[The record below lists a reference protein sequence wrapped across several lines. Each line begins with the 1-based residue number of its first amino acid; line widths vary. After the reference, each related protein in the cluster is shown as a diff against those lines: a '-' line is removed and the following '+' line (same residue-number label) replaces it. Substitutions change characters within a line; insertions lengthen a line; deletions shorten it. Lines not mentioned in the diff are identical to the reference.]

1 MDKLIELKPCP
12 FCGCEA
18 SPNGRITR
26 SHSPDLLW
34 RDGSEAVEA
43 FYCNCVRCG
52 AKNGGIAGGYQTR
65 DEAISHWNTRA
76 AVRAHDA
83 GTVSTAQLDAED
95 QHPKMRAE
103 PVEDVE
109 ERCDALEKDH
119 ETLKD
124 LMYTVQS
131 TGQLIGDGQVVAC
144 ARINGK
150 ILTAYRRGFAVAREG
165 YVKLEDALDPPDDIE
180 CALADKGERQRWQ
193 DAVREAFKVRRAHLA
208 PKPEPTLAEEID
220 KILLKHN
227 IRTVTSEN
235 VVCNSAVSAE
245 LASLVE
251 RRTK

>member
-1 MDKLIELKPCP
+1 MQDKLIELKPCP

-83 GTVSTAQLDAED
+83 GTKMPNSEQYENAAASTAQLDAVD
-95 QHPKMRAE
+95 PAE

-109 ERCDALEKDH
+109 D
-119 ETLKD
+119 
-124 LMYTVQS
+124 V
-131 TGQLIGDGQVVAC
+131 
-144 ARINGK
+144 
-150 ILTAYRRGFAVAREG
+150 
-165 YVKLEDALDPPDDIE
+165 
-180 CALADKGERQRWQ
+180 
-193 DAVREAFKVRRAHLA
+193 
-208 PKPEPTLAEEID
+208 EE
-220 KILLKHN
+220 N
-227 IRTVTSEN
+227 W
-235 VVCNSAVSAE
+235 
-245 LASLVE
+245 
-251 RRTK
+251 

>member
-1 MDKLIELKPCP
+1 M
-12 FCGCEA
+12 
-18 SPNGRITR
+18 
-26 SHSPDLLW
+26 
-34 RDGSEAVEA
+34 V
-43 FYCNCVRCG
+43 
-52 AKNGGIAGGYQTR
+52 
-65 DEAISHWNTRA
+65 
-76 AVRAHDA
+76 
-83 GTVSTAQLDAED
+83 
-95 QHPKMRAE
+95 
-103 PVEDVE
+103 
-109 ERCDALEKDH
+109 KDH

-193 DAVREAFKVRRAHLA
+193 DAVREAFNVRRAHLA

-245 LASLVE
+245 LAALVE
-251 RRTK
+251 RRAGK

>member
-1 MDKLIELKPCP
+1 MQDKLIELKPCP

-76 AVRAHDA
+76 AESVP
-83 GTVSTAQLDAED
+83 QLDAET
-95 QHPKMRAE
+95 PAE
-103 PVEDVE
+103 PVEDVVSRMCE
-109 ERCDALEKDH
+109 LMGGCACEHCIKRMTAAL
-119 ETLKD
+119 
-124 LMYTVQS
+124 
-131 TGQLIGDGQVVAC
+131 
-144 ARINGK
+144 
-150 ILTAYRRGFAVAREG
+150 AVAREG

-245 LASLVE
+245 LAALVE